1 MISQYDVQEMLREM
15 KEELEM
21 DLAEYQQR
29 QMVRSDFFRRIKIK
43 RDYAKEQ
50 AHEAVIRED
59 RGI

>member
-1 MISQYDVQEMLREM
+1 MLSQFDVQEMLREM

-29 QMVRSDFFRRIKIK
+29 QMVKSDFFCLIKIK

-50 AHEAVIRED
+50 AYEAGIRED